1 MDVYWIMDVYMYVY
15 WMFIMVYYGYYG
27 LIQLIMVY
35 WMFMDI
41 YIHMFFEKLDVYGKT
56 GCLLMFNYDV
66 YELCFHYG
74 LLDVYGCLLMDV

>member
-1 MDVYWIMDVYMYVY
+1 
-15 WMFIMVYYGYYG
+15 
-27 LIQLIMVY
+27 
-35 WMFMDI
+35 MDI